1 MDFFLYY
8 GCQGVTDSQDM
19 PAENPT
25 DPAQDGGNGGS
36 QFQRDELQ
44 SLESSIPTRSID
56 ADDVLKILKEFL
68 RDFPKLRDEGPPRE
82 IQDVRD
88 NSKDG
93 EYWEALTRIIPE
105 RTLKLW
111 DALGAALLEY
121 HKVLTRRSELFSEAT
136 RLQRQNS

>member
-1 MDFFLYY
+1 KSS
-8 GCQGVTDSQDM
+8 T
-19 PAENPT
+19 PAPT
-25 DPAQDGGNGGS
+25 IQVDH
-36 QFQRDELQ
+36 
-44 SLESSIPTRSID
+44 
-56 ADDVLKILKEFL
+56 VLTILKEFL
-68 RDFPKLRDEGPPRE
+68 RDFVKLRDEGPPRE

-93 EYWEALTRIIPE
+93 EYWEAMTRIIPE

-136 RLQRQNS
+136 TLQRQNS